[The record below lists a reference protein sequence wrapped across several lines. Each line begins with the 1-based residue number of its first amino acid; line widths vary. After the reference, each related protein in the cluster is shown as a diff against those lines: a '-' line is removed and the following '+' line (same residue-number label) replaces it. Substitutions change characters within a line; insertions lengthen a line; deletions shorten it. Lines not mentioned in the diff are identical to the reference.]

1 MDSIT
6 SDWEFAGIIVAAIA
20 AGIFV
25 YAVIFIILHFVTKR
39 KRSYFIEKVIVRNIR
54 WPALP
59 FLILLSLLFIAPLVP
74 DIDPTILERMRIALA
89 VLIILVR

>member
-1 MDSIT
+1 MDTIT
-6 SDWEFAGIIVAAIA
+6 SDWELAGIIVA

-25 YAVIFIILHFVTKR
+25 YAVIFIILHFVTRR
-39 KRSYFIEKVIVRNIR
+39 KHSYFIEKVIVRNIR

-74 DIDPTILERMRIALA
+74 DIDPTILERMRVTLA
-89 VLIILVR
+89 DHTSHY